1 MALKNMKS
9 WNSAIEREI
18 TEKWKNAEI
27 YNFDKKNKKKIYSID
42 TPPPYI
48 NAPVHIGQAITYCY
62 MDMFAR
68 YKRMKGFQVIFP
80 LGLDRNGLPIEMGAE
95 KKFGISPFEVGRKK
109 FLEYC
114 NKLLEET
121 STETIDTF
129 AKLGISFTSYKQGSS
144 IGSVYLTD
152 SPEYRALTQS
162 TFIELYK
169 KGLVYEDVR
178 ISNWDAKLRTT
189 IADSEIEY
197 LDVPSTFNDVV
208 WRIKETGEKIVI
220 GTTRPE
226 LICTCAMVIFNPKDK
241 RYSHLKNKTAI
252 TPIFNKEVP
261 IKAHPLAKIEKGTG
275 LAMMCSAGDLCDIQF
290 FREQNL
296 TPVIAINQN
305 GTMNSF
311 AGFLDGLKVR
321 EAREKMIE
329 ILKEKGFLIQQ
340 KKIMHRTPISERS
353 KTEVEFIEMPELYIK
368 QLEFKN
374 KIREIAKK
382 INFYPKESKKILEN
396 WIDSISIDW
405 PISRRRFYATEIPLW
420 YAEKDG
426 KKLVAIPKTGKY
438 YQPWK
443 ESVPLDALVYEKNKF
458 TGKKVKDL
466 SNLKWVGEER
476 VFDTWMDSSISE
488 LFILNYQKDNAFFEK
503 AFPAKL
509 RPQGKEIVRT
519 WLYYTLLRGYLET
532 KKPCFQDVWI
542 HQHILDEK
550 GRKMSKSLGNV
561 IDSQELIRDFGAEAI
576 RFWAVIEGDLS
587 KQDLN
592 CSKEKIKAELKTL
605 TKILNL
611 SKFVMFFEKPR
622 KKPKI
627 CKTDKLFIDYIES
640 MTIRFDDFYSK
651 YDFYHPALELRSFI
665 WDIFASHYVEMVK
678 ARAYNEKNLFSKEES
693 ESAKYTLHYLLENFL
708 ILIYPIIPQISTFI
722 AEEKGMNLLKINL
735 PKFTKKKYDFKIL
748 KELMNFNS
756 SVWKKKQEEGK
767 TFRDPIKIEIPKI
780 LGDYKKDL
788 IAMHNV
794 V

>member
-1 MALKNMKS
+1 MKS